1 MFQIDS
7 NTASDVSDEA
17 GWGSEEATQ
26 LILNNLLY
34 ITAVLSVNHA
44 RELSFLW
51 NTLASSH
58 PSNLPILLNYLFI
71 MASLSPDTVLPH
83 VSKTYSLLVFLT
95 LSLEK
100 TSSIKLFW
108 IGAVLMTF
116 PDKAYLLFFD
126 GNSRN

>member
-108 IGAVLMTF
+108 IGGCINDFSRQSVFAVF
-116 PDKAYLLFFD
+116 
-126 GNSRN
+126 